1 EQRCPVMDQDKY
13 LPELMAE
20 KESLDPSFVHAM
32 RLLAEVLTLRAPR
45 YSMVMFSF
53 ISITPEAA
61 RVTTV
66 VVGVAQQSVLHVFLQ
81 EADLSLQ
88 CGTLCCSTFR
98 EKVFGNL
105 VAHEIEKYEG
115 DELRKDGE
123 VKKYLDVISNKN
135 IKLSE
140 RVLIPVQQYPKFN
153 FVGKLLGPRG
163 NSMKR
168 LQEETG
174 AKMSILGKG
183 SMRDKGKEE
192 ELRKSGEA
200 KYAHLS
206 NDLHVLIEVF
216 APPGEAYSR
225 MSHALEEIKKFL
237 VPDYNDEIRQEQL
250 RELSYLNGSDDPSR
264 GRSVRGRG
272 IRLTSTATTRGRGG
286 AVPPPPPGRG
296 AAAPGGTGGTRTSL
310 PTTMLARGV
319 STPRT
324 RGTPG
329 TPGYR
334 APLLQATHESYD
346 DYGYDDGYDGEYD
359 DQSYEAYDDT
369 YNNQSKSVSE
379 YYEYGHGTN
388 DENYNNYGFSVSAE
402 IRKEKIRSDSSIS
415 TMPKTR
421 ELCKDIRD
429 KIVDLHKAGMGYR
442 TIGKQLGEKATTVG
456 AIIRKWKKCKIT
468 DNLPRSGA
476 PCKISPRGAS
486 MILRKVRNE
495 PRITRQDLVND
506 LNRAGTTVSK
516 KTISNTLRRQGLKSC
531 SARKVPFLKP
541 THVKARLKFAN
552 DHLNDPEEEWE
563 KVMWSDETKIELFG
577 LNSTRHV
584 WRKKN
589 DEYNP
594 KNTIPTVKHG
604 GGNIILW
611 GCFSAKGTGRLHR
624 IVGRMD
630 GAMYR
635 EILANNLLPS
645 VRALKMGRGWVF
657 QHDNDPKHTARAT
670 KEWLRRKH
678 LKVLEWPSQSP
689 DLNPIESLWREL
701 KVRVAQRQPRNLKA
715 LEEICME
722 EWAKIPAAVCAN
734 LVKNYRKRLISVIAN
749 KGFCTKY

>member
-1 EQRCPVMDQDKY
+1 M
-13 LPELMAE
+13 
-20 KESLDPSFVHAM
+20 
-32 RLLAEVLTLRAPR
+32 EVGDGG
-45 YSMVMFSF
+45 
-53 ISITPEAA
+53 E
-61 RVTTV
+61 
-66 VVGVAQQSVLHVFLQ
+66 
-81 EADLSLQ
+81 
-88 CGTLCCSTFR
+88 R
-98 EKVFGNL
+98 EKL
-105 VAHEIEKYEG
+105 K
-115 DELRKDGE
+115 
-123 VKKYLDVISNKN
+123 
-135 IKLSE
+135 
-140 RVLIPVQQYPKFN
+140 
-153 FVGKLLGPRG
+153 
-163 NSMKR
+163 
-168 LQEETG
+168 ETG
-174 AKMSILGKG
+174 RA
-183 SMRDKGKEE
+183 E
-192 ELRKSGEA
+192 
-200 KYAHLS
+200 
-206 NDLHVLIEVF
+206 
-216 APPGEAYSR
+216 
-225 MSHALEEIKKFL
+225 
-237 VPDYNDEIRQEQL
+237 
-250 RELSYLNGSDDPSR
+250 
-264 GRSVRGRG
+264 
-272 IRLTSTATTRGRGG
+272 G
-286 AVPPPPPGRG
+286 A
-296 AAAPGGTGGTRTSL
+296 
-310 PTTMLARGV
+310 
-319 STPRT
+319 
-324 RGTPG
+324 
-329 TPGYR
+329 
-334 APLLQATHESYD
+334 
-346 DYGYDDGYDGEYD
+346 DG
-359 DQSYEAYDDT
+359 
-369 YNNQSKSVSE
+369 
-379 YYEYGHGTN
+379 
-388 DENYNNYGFSVSAE
+388 
-402 IRKEKIRSDSSIS
+402 DSSIS

-429 KIVDLHKAGMGYR
+429 RIVDLHKAGMGYR

-516 KTISNTLRRQGLKSC
+516 KTISNTLRRQGLQSC

-611 GCFSAKGTGRLHR
+611 GCFSAEGTGRLHR

-670 KEWLRRKH
+670 EEWLRRKH

-689 DLNPIESLWREL
+689 DLNPIENLWREL
-701 KVRVAQRQPRNLKA
+701 KVCVAQRQPRNLKA

-722 EWAKIPAAVCAN
+722 EVNVEKYTMILFTCTSLGRCVDTQPCNGADVFELFGSREHWLLTTSTQVTQHLRSGRSYSVSESFEKCVVLRTGSGLLLLGSLLLGSLLLGSLLRLRVNGKGQFYSSLAPPLDYSGPCCPARSDSVMAPAGKSCRDITTTYSRSSCRGLRLREPPGRRNVSAETRVRLTIQRRVIVLTEN
-734 LVKNYRKRLISVIAN
+734 RPSETRSSSPRPESFTSLISTMEGPGESEVKDRSRRAVSTPGHGALRKETQAEKYWNTFFWFSLYPPTSRPAPPVSPVHGSLMEIGGRRLAQAESC
-749 KGFCTKY
+749 KAPAHPFKTIISTISMGFRRMEGHKLNGRAEKLASTERMIGAGRSHLSGTPTRYY